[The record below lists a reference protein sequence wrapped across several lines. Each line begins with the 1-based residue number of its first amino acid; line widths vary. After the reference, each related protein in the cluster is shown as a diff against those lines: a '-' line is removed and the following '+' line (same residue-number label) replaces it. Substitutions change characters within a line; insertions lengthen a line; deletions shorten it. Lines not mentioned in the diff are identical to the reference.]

1 MASSSDSS
9 IEPALDLS
17 IQPDE
22 IVAFLKKNLQFQ
34 EVCQRILYQRIVDR
48 AAQTQELVVMPEEIQ
63 AEAEQMRREMH
74 LERAVDTIAWLKEQ
88 MISADDWE
96 AGIYDRLLTEK
107 LKQAL
112 FEPQVESFF
121 VQNRLN
127 FDQVL
132 LYQII
137 VPYEEVARELFYQI
151 EENEISF
158 YEAAHDYDV
167 DEERRRRCGYEGLL
181 YRWSLKPAIATS
193 VFGANLKEIIRPIQT
208 EQGYHLLLVEDF
220 VPAQL
225 TSDVRQNI
233 LATLFNEWL
242 TGELSYVLHQT
253 ENASPSI

>member
-96 AGIYDRLLTEK
+96 AGIVR
-107 LKQAL
+107 
-112 FEPQVESFF
+112 S
-121 VQNRLN
+121 
-127 FDQVL
+127 
-132 LYQII
+132 
-137 VPYEEVARELFYQI
+137 
-151 EENEISF
+151 S
-158 YEAAHDYDV
+158 AH
-167 DEERRRRCGYEGLL
+167 
-181 YRWSLKPAIATS
+181 
-193 VFGANLKEIIRPIQT
+193 
-208 EQGYHLLLVEDF
+208 
-220 VPAQL
+220 
-225 TSDVRQNI
+225 
-233 LATLFNEWL
+233 
-242 TGELSYVLHQT
+242 
-253 ENASPSI
+253 